1 MDNIQNICADESI
14 SIAEGMKRL
23 DQNGV
28 RVLFI
33 LKDKKLVGAVTD
45 GDFRR
50 WILKNGDFSSPIT
63 KIMNRSPKYVKE
75 NEREKAAN
83 ILAYFRIEAVAVV
96 NENLEIVDVIFLRDV
111 LGEEQPQYDTVDL
124 PVVIMAGGRGTRLY
138 PYTQVLPKPLLPIGS
153 TTILERIIDSF
164 KKNGCRDF
172 FLILNYK
179 KKLIKAYFDEQDI
192 DYNIH
197 YVEENDY
204 YGTCGSLS
212 MLQGKFT
219 TSFFVS
225 NCDVLLDIDYAKL
238 YQFHTSHKNEIT
250 AATSIKNIQ
259 IPYGVFELKDGQVKK
274 IVEKPELNYNINT
287 GIYIMEPNVLADIP
301 REHVYQMTDLMEKL
315 LCEDRKIGAYPVMD
329 KHWKDMGQIPEMQQM
344 IDEYKDK

>member
-1 MDNIQNICADESI
+1 MDNIRNVCADESI
-14 SIAEGMKRL
+14 SIADGMKQL
-23 DQNGV
+23 DQNGE

-50 WILKNGDFSSPIT
+50 WILKNGDFSASIT
-63 KIMNRSPKYVKE
+63 EIMNRSPKYVRE
-75 NEREKAAN
+75 DEREKAAE
-83 ILAYFRIEAVAVV
+83 LLSRFRIEAVAVV
-96 NENLEIVDVIFLRDV
+96 NEKLEIVDVIFLRGV
-111 LGEEQPQYDTVDL
+111 LGEEQPHYDTIDL

-138 PYTQVLPKPLLPIGS
+138 PYTQVLPKPLIPIGS

-164 KKNGCRDF
+164 KKNGCNDF

-179 KKLIKAYFDEQDI
+179 KNLIKAYFDEQDM

-197 YVEENDY
+197 YVEERDY

-212 MLQGKFT
+212 MLRGKFST
-219 TSFFVS
+219 PFFIS

-238 YQFHTSHKNEIT
+238 YRFHLSNKNEIT
-250 AATSIKNIQ
+250 AVTSLKNIQ
-259 IPYGVFELKDGQVKK
+259 IPYGVFELEEGQVKK

-287 GIYIMEPNVLADIP
+287 GIYIMEPGVLADIP
-301 REHVYQMTDLMEKL
+301 VEHVFQMTDLIEKL
-315 LCEDRKIGAYPVMD
+315 LHEGRKVGAYPVMD
-329 KHWKDMGQIPEMQQM
+329 RRWRDMGQLPEMRQM
-344 IDEYKDK
+344 IDEYESE

>member
-1 MDNIQNICADESI
+1 MDNIQNVCADESI

-50 WILKNGDFSSPIT
+50 WILKNGDFSSSIT
-63 KIMNRSPKYVKE
+63 EIMNRSPKYVRE
-75 NEREKAAN
+75 NEREKAAE
-83 ILAYFRIEAVAVV
+83 LLSRFRIEAVAVV
-96 NENLEIVDVIFLRDV
+96 DDKSEIVDVIFLRDV
-111 LGEEQPQYDTVDL
+111 LGEEQPQYDAIDI
-124 PVVIMAGGRGTRLY
+124 PVVVMAGGRGTRLY

-164 KKNGCRDF
+164 KKNGCKDF

-179 KKLIKAYFDEQDI
+179 KNLIKAYFDEQDM

-197 YVEENDY
+197 YVEESDY

-212 MLQGKFT
+212 MLRGRFST
-219 TSFFVS
+219 PFFIS

-238 YQFHTSHKNEIT
+238 YQFHASNKNEIT
-250 AATSIKNIQ
+250 AVTSLKNIQ
-259 IPYGVFELKDGQVKK
+259 IPYGVFELDGGQVKR

-301 REHVYQMTDLMEKL
+301 TEHVYQMTDLIEKL
-315 LCEDRKIGAYPVMD
+315 LHEGRKVGAYPVMD
-329 KHWKDMGQIPEMQQM
+329 KRWRDMGQIPEMQQM
-344 IDEYKDK
+344 IDEYKSE